1 MRKTALLL
9 LLIIFSV
16 ACEKKVDLIVHNA
29 RVYTSD
35 DNYTNVSSFVVD
47 EGKFV
52 EVGGE
57 ELVEKYKSKN
67 TVNARGLP
75 IFPGF
80 IDSHCH
86 LLSLGL
92 KKFEVDLK
100 GTKSFEEIIDK
111 LKDYSSN
118 KKLSVI
124 RGAGWDQND
133 WDKKELPNKNALDI
147 LFPDIPVV
155 LTRIDG
161 HAMLVNQQAID
172 MAGITIETKSEG
184 GEIVRQNGKLTG
196 VIIDSPMELIE
207 RIIPKYTRDEKIKAL
222 KSAEKI
228 CFEHGIT
235 TVDEAGLVKSDILL
249 IDSLQKSKLFDLRV
263 YAMVANDKKSLDY
276 FFKNGPIR
284 KDFLNVSSIKVY
296 ADGALGSRGAALKKS
311 YTDKK
316 NHYGSIIISID
327 SIKKLAVRAL
337 NNDFQMNTHA
347 IGDYANSE
355 VLKIYNDILSSTSDP
370 RWRIEHAQVIS
381 DDDFPNFNEKII
393 PSVQPLHATSDM
405 YWAEERLGKSRVKG
419 AYAYKDLLDWSGR
432 LALGTDFPVEDVNPI
447 KTFYAA
453 VSRKDLNQFPTGG
466 YQSENALSRREAL
479 LGMTIWGAYANFE
492 ENLKGSITPGKYAD
506 FVILDRDIME
516 IETYRIPSARV
527 VATILNG
534 EIVYSTRFDN

>member
-9 LLIIFSV
+9 LLIIFSL

-47 EGKFV
+47 EGKFI

-86 LLSLGL
+86 LLNLGL

-118 KKLSVI
+118 KKLSVL

-235 TVDEAGLVKSDILL
+235 TVDEAGLLKSDILL

-316 NHYGSIIISID
+316 NHYGSIIISLD
-327 SIKKLAVRAL
+327 SIKKLAIRAL
-337 NNDFQMNTHA
+337 NNGFQMNTHA

-516 IETYRIPSARV
+516 IETDRIPSARV

-534 EIVYSTRFDN
+534 EIVYSTRFNN

>member
-9 LLIIFSV
+9 LLIIFSL
-16 ACEKKVDLIVHNA
+16 ACEKKVDLVVHNA

-35 DNYTNVSSFVVD
+35 DNYTNISSFVVD
-47 EGKFV
+47 EGRFI

-57 ELVEKYKSKN
+57 ELVEKYKSIN

-75 IFPGF
+75 VFPGF

-133 WDKKELPNKNALDI
+133 WDEKELPNKNVLDV
-147 LFPDIPVV
+147 LFPNIPVV

-184 GEIVRQNGKLTG
+184 GEIVKHDGKLTG
-196 VIIDSPMELIE
+196 VIIDRPMELIE

-235 TVDEAGLVKSDILL
+235 TVDEAGLIKSDILL
-249 IDSLQKSKLFDLRV
+249 IDSLHKSKLFDLRV

-316 NHYGSIIISID
+316 NHYGSIIISLD
-327 SIKKLAVRAL
+327 SIKKLAIRAL
-337 NNDFQMNTHA
+337 NNGFQMNTHA

-453 VSRKDLNQFPTGG
+453 VSRKDLNQYPAGG

-516 IETYRIPSARV
+516 IETHRIPSARV

>member
-47 EGKFV
+47 EGKFI

-86 LLSLGL
+86 LLNLGL

-118 KKLSVI
+118 KKLSVL

-133 WDKKELPNKNALDI
+133 WDKKELPNKNVLDI
-147 LFPDIPVV
+147 LFPDVPVV

-161 HAMLVNQQAID
+161 HAMLVNQKAID

-228 CFEHGIT
+228 CFQHGIT

-316 NHYGSIIISID
+316 NHYGSIIISLD
-327 SIKKLAVRAL
+327 SIKELAIRAL
-337 NNDFQMNTHA
+337 NNGFQMNTHA

-355 VLKIYNDILSSTSDP
+355 VLKIYNEILSSTSDP

-516 IETYRIPSARV
+516 IETHKIPSARV

>member
-47 EGKFV
+47 EGKFI

-118 KKLSVI
+118 KKLSVL

-249 IDSLQKSKLFDLRV
+249 IDSLHKSKLFDLRV

-316 NHYGSIIISID
+316 NHYGSIIISLD
-327 SIKKLAVRAL
+327 SIKKLAIRAL
-337 NNDFQMNTHA
+337 NNGFQMNTHA

-453 VSRKDLNQFPTGG
+453 VSRKDLNQYPAGG

-516 IETYRIPSARV
+516 IETDRIPSARV

-534 EIVYSTRFDN
+534 EIVYSTRFNN

>member
-47 EGKFV
+47 EGKFI

-86 LLSLGL
+86 LLNLGL

-118 KKLSVI
+118 KKLSVL

-133 WDKKELPNKNALDI
+133 WDKKELPNKNVLDI
-147 LFPDIPVV
+147 LFPDVPVV

-161 HAMLVNQQAID
+161 HAMLVNQKAID

-228 CFEHGIT
+228 CFQHGIT

-316 NHYGSIIISID
+316 NHYGSIIISLD
-327 SIKKLAVRAL
+327 SIKKLAIRAL
-337 NNDFQMNTHA
+337 NNGFQMNTHA

-355 VLKIYNDILSSTSDP
+355 VLKIYNEILSSTSDP

-516 IETYRIPSARV
+516 IETHKIPSARV

>member
-1 MRKTALLL
+1 MRKTTLLL
-9 LLIIFSV
+9 LSIIFSL
-16 ACEKKVDLIVHNA
+16 ACEKKVDLVVHNA

-35 DNYTNVSSFVVD
+35 DNYTNISSFVVD
-47 EGKFV
+47 KGRFI

-57 ELVEKYKSKN
+57 ELVEKYKSIN

-75 IFPGF
+75 VFPGF

-133 WDKKELPNKNALDI
+133 WDKKELPNKNVLDI
-147 LFPDIPVV
+147 LFPNIPVV

-161 HAMLVNQQAID
+161 HAMLVNQQALD

-184 GEIVRQNGKLTG
+184 GEIVKQDGKLTG

-207 RIIPKYTRDEKIKAL
+207 RIIPKYTRNEKIKAL

-235 TVDEAGLVKSDILL
+235 TVDEAGLIKSDILL
-249 IDSLQKSKLFDLRV
+249 IDSLHKSKLFDLRV

-316 NHYGSIIISID
+316 NHYGSIIISLD
-327 SIKKLAVRAL
+327 SIKKLAIRAL
-337 NNDFQMNTHA
+337 NNGFQMNTHA

-453 VSRKDLNQFPTGG
+453 VSRKDLNQYPAGG

-516 IETYRIPSARV
+516 IETHRIPSARV

-534 EIVYSTRFDN
+534 EIVYSTRFNN

>member
-1 MRKTALLL
+1 MRKTTLLL
-9 LLIIFSV
+9 LSIIFSL
-16 ACEKKVDLIVHNA
+16 ACEKKVDLVVHNA

-35 DNYTNVSSFVVD
+35 DNYTNISSFVVD
-47 EGKFV
+47 EGRFI

-57 ELVEKYKSKN
+57 ELVEKYKSIN

-75 IFPGF
+75 VFPGF

-133 WDKKELPNKNALDI
+133 WDEKELPNKNVLDV
-147 LFPDIPVV
+147 LFPNIPVV

-184 GEIVRQNGKLTG
+184 GEIVKHDGKLTG
-196 VIIDSPMELIE
+196 VIIDRPMELIE

-235 TVDEAGLVKSDILL
+235 TVDEAGLIKSDILL
-249 IDSLQKSKLFDLRV
+249 IDSLHKSKLFDLRV

-316 NHYGSIIISID
+316 NHYGSIIISLD
-327 SIKKLAVRAL
+327 SIKKLAIRAL
-337 NNDFQMNTHA
+337 NNGFQMNTHA

-453 VSRKDLNQFPTGG
+453 VSRKDLNQYPAGG

-516 IETYRIPSARV
+516 IETHRIPSARV

>member
-9 LLIIFSV
+9 LLIIFSL
-16 ACEKKVDLIVHNA
+16 ACEKKVDLVVHNA

-35 DNYTNVSSFVVD
+35 DNYTNISSFVVD
-47 EGKFV
+47 EGRFI

-57 ELVEKYKSKN
+57 ELVEKYKSIN

-75 IFPGF
+75 VFPGF

-133 WDKKELPNKNALDI
+133 WDEKELPNKNVLDV
-147 LFPDIPVV
+147 LFPNIPVV

-184 GEIVRQNGKLTG
+184 GEIVKHDGKLTG
-196 VIIDSPMELIE
+196 VIIDRPMELIE

-228 CFEHGIT
+228 CFENGIT
-235 TVDEAGLVKSDILL
+235 TVDEAGLIKSDILL
-249 IDSLQKSKLFDLRV
+249 IDSLHKSKLFDLRV

-316 NHYGSIIISID
+316 NHYGSIIISLD
-327 SIKKLAVRAL
+327 SIKKLAIRAL
-337 NNDFQMNTHA
+337 NNGFQMNTHA

-453 VSRKDLNQFPTGG
+453 VSRKDLNQYPAGG

-516 IETYRIPSARV
+516 IETHRIPSARV

>member
-47 EGKFV
+47 EGKFI

-86 LLSLGL
+86 LLNLGL

-118 KKLSVI
+118 KKLSVL

-316 NHYGSIIISID
+316 NHYGSIIISLD
-327 SIKKLAVRAL
+327 SIKKLAIRAL
-337 NNDFQMNTHA
+337 NNGFQMNTHA

-516 IETYRIPSARV
+516 IETDRIPSARV

>member
-9 LLIIFSV
+9 LLIIFSL
-16 ACEKKVDLIVHNA
+16 ACEKKVDLVVHNA

-35 DNYTNVSSFVVD
+35 DNYTNISSFVVD
-47 EGKFV
+47 EGRFI

-57 ELVEKYKSKN
+57 ELVEKYKSIN

-75 IFPGF
+75 VFPGF

-133 WDKKELPNKNALDI
+133 WDEKELPNKNVLDV
-147 LFPDIPVV
+147 LFPNIPVV

-161 HAMLVNQQAID
+161 HAMLVNQRAID

-184 GEIVRQNGKLTG
+184 GEIVKHDGKLTG
-196 VIIDSPMELIE
+196 VIIDRPMELIE

-235 TVDEAGLVKSDILL
+235 TVDEAGLIKSDILL
-249 IDSLQKSKLFDLRV
+249 IDSLHKSKLFDLRV

-316 NHYGSIIISID
+316 NHYGSIIISLD
-327 SIKKLAVRAL
+327 SIKKLAIRAL
-337 NNDFQMNTHA
+337 NNGFQMNTHA

-453 VSRKDLNQFPTGG
+453 VSRKDLNQYPAGG

-516 IETYRIPSARV
+516 IETHKIPSARV

>member
-47 EGKFV
+47 EGKFI

-86 LLSLGL
+86 LLNLGL

-118 KKLSVI
+118 KKLSVL

-133 WDKKELPNKNALDI
+133 WDKKELPNKNVLDI

-235 TVDEAGLVKSDILL
+235 TVDEAGLLKSDILL

-316 NHYGSIIISID
+316 NHYGSIIISLD
-327 SIKKLAVRAL
+327 SIKKLAIRAL
-337 NNDFQMNTHA
+337 NNGFQMNTHA

-516 IETYRIPSARV
+516 IETHKIPSARV

>member
-1 MRKTALLL
+1 MKKTTLLL
-9 LLIIFSV
+9 LSIIFSL
-16 ACEKKVDLIVHNA
+16 ACEKKVDLVVHNA

-35 DNYTNVSSFVVD
+35 DNYTNISSFVVD
-47 EGKFV
+47 EGRFI

-57 ELVEKYKSKN
+57 ELVEKYKSIN

-75 IFPGF
+75 VFPGF

-133 WDKKELPNKNALDI
+133 WDEKELPNKNVLDV
-147 LFPDIPVV
+147 LFPNIPVV

-161 HAMLVNQQAID
+161 HAMLVNQRAID

-184 GEIVRQNGKLTG
+184 GEIVKHDGKLTG
-196 VIIDSPMELIE
+196 VIIDRPMELIE

-235 TVDEAGLVKSDILL
+235 TVDEAGLIKSDILL
-249 IDSLQKSKLFDLRV
+249 IDSLHKSKLFDLRV

-316 NHYGSIIISID
+316 NHYGSIIISLD
-327 SIKKLAVRAL
+327 SIKKLAIIAL
-337 NNDFQMNTHA
+337 NNGFQMNTHA

-453 VSRKDLNQFPTGG
+453 VSRKDLNQYPAGG

-516 IETYRIPSARV
+516 IETHRIPSARV

>member
-47 EGKFV
+47 EGKFI

-118 KKLSVI
+118 KRLSVI

-316 NHYGSIIISID
+316 NHYGSIIISLD
-327 SIKKLAVRAL
+327 SIKKLAIRAL
-337 NNDFQMNTHA
+337 NNGFQMNTHA